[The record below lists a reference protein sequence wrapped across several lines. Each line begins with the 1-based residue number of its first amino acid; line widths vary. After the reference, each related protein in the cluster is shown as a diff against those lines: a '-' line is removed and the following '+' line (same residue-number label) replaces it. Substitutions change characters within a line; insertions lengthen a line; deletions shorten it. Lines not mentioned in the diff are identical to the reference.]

1 MRVKLL
7 KINNQ
12 NIVAL
17 NQNSNI
23 PIYLSKGWVGQNI
36 LDPVPPVGK
45 ITLPNNLKK
54 AIFLGYQL

>member
-12 NIVAL
+12 HIEAL

-45 ITLPNNLKK
+45 ITQPNNLKNT
-54 AIFLGYQL
+54 IFFG